1 MPRLNAI
8 AEQVQSA
15 IQRRS
20 RGTQGRIVSGS
31 LTLLIG
37 SALVSLLNLFYNVG
51 VARLLGPVAFGEAAA
66 VYTLLMLISCITLSF
81 QLVCA
86 KFVARNET
94 SGAKVAV
101 YLGLR
106 RRAWVFGIGIAALL
120 ILASK
125 PISAYLNLHS
135 PTLVIL
141 LAVGIAFYI
150 PLGVRRGGMQGI
162 YAFRRLAWNY
172 IIEGVVKLG
181 GAFLLIHFGLG
192 VDGAIAAVTASEVAA
207 YIFGHPGRELEAA
220 PEPGLPASF
229 GEGIQAIVFF
239 VGQVVINNVDIILV
253 KHFFAA
259 EAAGLYAAA
268 ALVGRVVYMSSWSV
282 VSAMFPIS
290 AGLRTGKA
298 TERDVLFTPLLIVLL
313 ITGGFTVAL
322 WLFPNLVWRAVF
334 GAAFAQQNLAFYSS
348 LLVLYAAATGVYSLS
363 VVIITYEMSRK
374 IANSAWVQ
382 LAFAGAV
389 VLGILAFHS
398 TLRQVVVVQL
408 VALAALLLAVCV
420 PFLRARLRLNAPVA
434 VVPALVT
441 MRKLRQLAEDEVIAE
456 FLRNEFHHREFDE
469 DRAKFHHLVE
479 HPDLGSE
486 AENELRR
493 ALLFRRRGGLWR
505 ELPGDAQWWE
515 VELQPADVE
524 RLRFFPRA
532 QWRKLSRGR
541 FYVNEIVERIRNAGP
556 DLSQGFRRKLQAVTG
571 ELRQE
576 NAAPTS
582 ILLIGE
588 DESSPLTIIEGN
600 HRVAAALLISPGR
613 LAKNLRVLCGL
624 SPRMRECCWYHTSIG
639 NLLRY
644 ARNKVRDLTRSNDH
658 DVDRLLKLQPRTPAV
673 SS

>member
-8 AEQVQSA
+8 AEQVQRA

-135 PTLVIL
+135 PTLVVL

-259 EAAGLYAAA
+259 ELAGLYAAV
-268 ALVGRVVYMSSWSV
+268 ALVGRVLYFAAWSI

-290 AGLRTGKA
+290 AASK
-298 TERDVLFTPLLIVLL
+298 EDQNKVHVLLLPLMIVLL
-313 ITGGFTVAL
+313 MSVA
-322 WLFPNLVWRAVF
+322 
-334 GAAFAQQNLAFYSS
+334 
-348 LLVLYAAATGVYSLS
+348 
-363 VVIITYEMSRK
+363 
-374 IANSAWVQ
+374 
-382 LAFAGAV
+382 
-389 VLGILAFHS
+389 
-398 TLRQVVVVQL
+398 
-408 VALAALLLAVCV
+408 
-420 PFLRARLRLNAPVA
+420 
-434 VVPALVT
+434 
-441 MRKLRQLAEDEVIAE
+441 
-456 FLRNEFHHREFDE
+456 
-469 DRAKFHHLVE
+469 
-479 HPDLGSE
+479 
-486 AENELRR
+486 
-493 ALLFRRRGGLWR
+493 
-505 ELPGDAQWWE
+505 
-515 VELQPADVE
+515 
-524 RLRFFPRA
+524 
-532 QWRKLSRGR
+532 
-541 FYVNEIVERIRNAGP
+541 
-556 DLSQGFRRKLQAVTG
+556 
-571 ELRQE
+571 
-576 NAAPTS
+576 
-582 ILLIGE
+582 
-588 DESSPLTIIEGN
+588 
-600 HRVAAALLISPGR
+600 
-613 LAKNLRVLCGL
+613 
-624 SPRMRECCWYHTSIG
+624 
-639 NLLRY
+639 
-644 ARNKVRDLTRSNDH
+644 
-658 DVDRLLKLQPRTPAV
+658 
-673 SS
+673 